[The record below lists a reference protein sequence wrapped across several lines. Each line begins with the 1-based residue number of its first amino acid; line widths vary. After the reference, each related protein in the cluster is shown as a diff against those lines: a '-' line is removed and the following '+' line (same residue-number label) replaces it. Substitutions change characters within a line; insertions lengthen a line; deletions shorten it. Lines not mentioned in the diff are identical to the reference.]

1 MDNKKL
7 LIIIG
12 IIVLIIAAAIVL
24 VMFNWESYERINIVP
39 NGTSIEVPLNK
50 TTYDGELESAR
61 VWHWDKGILVTYNS
75 HEDKNIVRVS
85 ELGIYALNE
94 LIETGEKQNIDGFTA
109 YVINADEILEIE
121 LFDAIK
127 VHYSGKFY
135 CIPLANGTTGDVIII
150 CSNDRDEAVHMAQSI
165 QYKNVFPDNSDLG
178 DTIETVEN
186 LSGYLE
192 STVTGY
198 ANSTDVGNAIST
210 VENVTG
216 DLESS
221 AKDYANDTNLSDVK
235 TAVEEKTG
243 INIDN
248 AKSDLE
254 QYIGKL
260 TS

>member
-1 MDNKKL
+1 MDNRNI

-12 IIVLIIAAAIVL
+12 IIVLIAAAGIIL
-24 VMFNWESYERINIVP
+24 VMLTSENYERMGIVP
-39 NGTSIEVPLNK
+39 NGTSIDVPLNK
-50 TTYDGELESAR
+50 TTYDGEFQSAR

-75 HEDKNIVRVS
+75 HEDKNILRVS
-85 ELGIYALNE
+85 ELGIYTLNE
-94 LIETGEKQNIDGFTA
+94 IIETGEKQNIDGFTA

-127 VHYSGKFY
+127 LHYTGKFY
-135 CIPLANGTTGDVIII
+135 CIQLANGTTGDVIII
-150 CSNDRDEAVHMAQSI
+150 CSNDRDEAVHMAKSV
-165 QYKNVFPDNSDLG
+165 QYKNVFPVNSDFN

-186 LSGYLE
+186 LSEYLE
-192 STVTGY
+192 STVNDY
-198 ANSTDVGNAIST
+198 ANSTDFDNAIST
-210 VENVTG
+210 VENLTG

-221 AKDYANDTNLSDVK
+221 AKDYVNDANLSDVK
-235 TAVEEKTG
+235 TTVEEKTG
-243 INIDN
+243 VNIDD